1 VLALHIRQNS
11 GSVTSALTYHR
22 KCRSLGPRIVVIES
36 MAMFRLWGPKLSS
49 IPDLFQ
55 PPCRQFS
62 GTRDPWFA
70 EDNNEAGN
78 DPEAKIKSGQRR
90 SGEQGT
96 EDQENDLQLLQ
107 SITIKEEEIEE
118 SFVRGSG
125 PGGQKINKTS
135 SCVMLKH
142 LPTGIVVRC
151 QESRSQHRK
160 RELARRVLQSK
171 IEVQI
176 LGERSRLAMEANK
189 ERARKAVKRRKAV
202 KKHFKSRRDRAA
214 LFD

>member
-1 VLALHIRQNS
+1 
-11 GSVTSALTYHR
+11 
-22 KCRSLGPRIVVIES
+22 
-36 MAMFRLWGPKLSS
+36 
-49 IPDLFQ
+49 
-55 PPCRQFS
+55 
-62 GTRDPWFA
+62 
-70 EDNNEAGN
+70 
-78 DPEAKIKSGQRR
+78 
-90 SGEQGT
+90 
-96 EDQENDLQLLQ
+96 LLQ
-107 SITIKEEEIEE
+107 SIEIKEEEIEE

-151 QESRSQHRK
+151 QESRSQHRN
-160 RELARRVLQSK
+160 RELARRILQSR

-214 LFD
+214 LVD